1 MFSLFPLSSLSF
13 STSVCVRRVSVF
25 SPSSRA
31 FYASIYSSLFL
42 SLPSSSSHQ
51 EDEIDNEEGGGGG
64 GGTSEE
70 SDDRLEGLAEERRKR
85 GERRTTPRN
94 EELKEKEGKE
104 RSEEAALSGVRTFRH
119 VNSGRERSEALT
131 HRRRRPTCRY
141 DTYVTLSISIVTTN

>member
-1 MFSLFPLSSLSF
+1 MCSPCFPFLRSPFLPPC
-13 STSVCVRRVSVF
+13 VCVAFSVF

-31 FYASIYSSLFL
+31 FYSSIYSSLFL

-51 EDEIDNEEGGGGG
+51 EDEFDNEEGGGGG

-119 VNSGRERSEALT
+119 VNSRHKSSEVLT
-131 HRRRRPTCRY
+131 HRRATCRY
-141 DTYVTLSISIVTTN
+141 DVT